1 MLHTTLGLPDASIKA
16 ATSSAEAHEI
26 AYELGQRTAAE
37 HMRVTGAGPMSCAL
51 FAISLFST
59 GLSHVER
66 ERLCDVVAK
75 DLTLGQL
82 NIDVP
87 GAMDLHASWLAELKL
102 AEQWPEE
109 VWAGAVR
116 GTADGL
122 ATGADLVA
130 DTTGETLTHS
140 GSSLRSFI
148 DEFLVIP
155 SLRPIASSEADPDSI
170 DQDHGARPAERTGKT
185 TTDLVDEW
193 LNAKGVQSRAERSRQ
208 GSSARLFVDA
218 VGLIDAPVT
227 QLSSIGP
234 DAPALVLAAAAQAP
248 LSQRGERARLT
259 HILSF
264 LAYVQGLG
272 VAVPALDWS
281 DAHKTKARS

>member
-1 MLHTTLGLPDASIKA
+1 MLHVTLGLPDASIKA
-16 ATSSAEAHEI
+16 APSPAAAHEI

-51 FAISLFST
+51 FAISLLST
-59 GLSHVER
+59 DLNAVEQ
-66 ERLCDVVAK
+66 ERLGDAVAK

-87 GAMDLHASWLAELKL
+87 GAMDLHASWLAKLKL

-109 VWAGAVR
+109 IWAGAVR

-122 ATGADLVA
+122 ATSADLVA
-130 DTTGETLTHS
+130 GTTGVALTHR

-148 DEFLVIP
+148 DDFLAIP
-155 SLRPIASSEADPDSI
+155 SLQPIASSEADPGSI
-170 DQDHGARPAERTGKT
+170 DQDAGARPAEPTGKT

-208 GSSARLFVDA
+208 GSSARLFVEA
-218 VGLIDAPVT
+218 VGLTNAPAA
-227 QLSSIGP
+227 QLASIGADTP
-234 DAPALVLAAAAQAP
+234 GLVLAAAAQAP
-248 LSQRGERARLT
+248 LSPRSERARLK

-272 VAVPALDWS
+272 VALPALDWS
-281 DAHKTKARS
+281 DAHKTKSNS